1 MYNFAQA
8 NQGGCHIHTYIRTYV
23 VAYMHLHRQPVL
35 AWKKDGL
42 PVVSEWVVEA

>member
-1 MYNFAQA
+1 MHKPTRGAVTY
-8 NQGGCHIHTYIRTYV
+8 IHTYIRTYV